1 MEESVIT
8 ERLSVCDV
16 THRNIHNG
24 LRNMQSPYYHYP
36 YFSFLKYVSNW
47 ATHLTILFSDIIDL
61 LCNYMVSIILSRP
74 INFVV

>member
-1 MEESVIT
+1 MFQI
-8 ERLSVCDV
+8 
-16 THRNIHNG
+16 G
-24 LRNMQSPYYHYP
+24 
-36 YFSFLKYVSNW
+36 